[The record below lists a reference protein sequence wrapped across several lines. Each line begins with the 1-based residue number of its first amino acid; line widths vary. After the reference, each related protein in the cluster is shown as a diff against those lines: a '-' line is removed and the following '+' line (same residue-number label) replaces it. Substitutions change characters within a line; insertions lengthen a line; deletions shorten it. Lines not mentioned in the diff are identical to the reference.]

1 MIAFGSRPRNDPRAR
16 FRRQRRHRA
25 PQAIVALTIAVLALI
40 AGGSAAGAGR
50 LNLLSVET
58 QFMCVSCHEP
68 LNTVSSPQAISEKQ
82 ALARLIAKG
91 DSMQQIRST
100 MVSYYGVQVLAR
112 PPASGVNLLIYILP
126 PALLLGGIGLLA
138 YMLPRWRAQG
148 RSAEQ
153 AQAAGAAPLSPDQA
167 ARLDDELTKFI

>member
-1 MIAFGSRPRNDPRAR
+1 MSAAQRFPRGRPKATIVGL
-16 FRRQRRHRA
+16 
-25 PQAIVALTIAVLALI
+25 AIVALALT
-40 AGGSAAGAGR
+40 AGGSALAAGR
-50 LNLLSVET
+50 LNLLNVET

-91 DSMQQIRST
+91 DDMRQIQDT

-126 PALLLGGIGLLA
+126 PALLLGGVGLLA
-138 YMLPRWRAQG
+138 YTLPRWRARARRAG
-148 RSAEQ
+148 Q
-153 AQAAGAAPLSPDQA
+153 APLAAGAPLSREDA
-167 ARLDDELTKFI
+167 ARLDDELTNFR

>member
-1 MIAFGSRPRNDPRAR
+1 MIAHRLHRRPRANRT
-16 FRRQRRHRA
+16 
-25 PQAIVALTIAVLALI
+25 IVALAMTILALT
-40 AGGSAAGAGR
+40 AGGSAVAAGR
-50 LNLLSVET
+50 LNLLNVET

-82 ALARLIAKG
+82 VVSRLIAKG
-91 DSMQQIRST
+91 DDMQQIKNT

-126 PALLLGGIGLLA
+126 PALLLGGIALLA
-138 YMLPRWRAQG
+138 FTLPRWRARG
-148 RSAEQ
+148 RRAEQ
-153 AQAAGAAPLSPDQA
+153 AQPSGGAPLSPEQA